1 MPLETQDSPPST
13 LAAQSAPRSLW
24 RQGDF
29 MKLWIGET
37 VSLAGSAV
45 TELALPLTAILLLRA
60 SPLQLGLLLAFN
72 SGAAALFGLFAG
84 AWSDRV
90 RRRPLMILADISRAL
105 LMGAV
110 PLAALLGA
118 LRIEELY
125 IVTACAGALDSLFSA
140 AYQGFLPA
148 LVRRE
153 QLVAANS
160 RFEGSRVLAQVLGPG
175 LSGALVQLLT
185 APFAL
190 LADAFS
196 FLFSGV
202 CIWRIRDPQ
211 VAASEPPSRVSLWRE
226 IAEGLRFL
234 QKEPLVRAL
243 LLTSLIFNLFAPVL
257 NAQSLLFATR
267 ELRLSPL
274 LIGLGIV
281 GAGACGVLASTMTGA
296 ISSRL
301 GIGRAMTLAT
311 GMICGGWLLVPF
323 VHGAVLVALALF
335 TLGASIGTMGDVIY
349 NINAVSVR
357 QALVPDR
364 LRGRVSASIR
374 VLILG
379 VQPLGALVGG
389 VLGEQLGLRPTLLV
403 AALGFGVGFLSM
415 FVLPLRHVRRLDALS
430 PDQPPPDP
438 APADE

>member
-1 MPLETQDSPPST
+1 MPLETRDTPPAT
-13 LAAQSAPRSLW
+13 IAAQPAPRSLW

-60 SPLQLGLLLAFN
+60 SPLQLGLLLAAN
-72 SGAAALFGLFAG
+72 SGAAAVSGLFAG

-90 RRRPLMILADISRAL
+90 RRRPLMILADTGRAL

-110 PLAALLGA
+110 PVAALLGV

-125 IVTACAGALDSLFSA
+125 IVTAGVGALDSLFSA

-190 LADAFS
+190 VVDAFS
-196 FLFSGV
+196 FLVSGG

-211 VAASEPPSRVSLWRE
+211 PAPDRAVRRGSLWSE
-226 IAEGLRFL
+226 IGEGLRFVL
-234 QKEPLVRAL
+234 AQPLLWSL
-243 LLTSLIFNLFAPVL
+243 LVTMVLFNTAAPIL
-257 NAQSLLFATR
+257 NAQLTLFATR
-267 ELRLSPL
+267 ELGLSPL
-274 LIGLGIV
+274 LLGLVIV
-281 GAGACGVLASTMTGA
+281 AAGACGVLASTVTSA
-296 ISSRL
+296 ISARL
-301 GIGRAMTLAT
+301 GMGRTMTLAT
-311 GMICGGWLLVPF
+311 GLICGGWLLAPF
-323 VHGAVLVALALF
+323 VRGTVPVAFALLA
-335 TLGASIGTMGDVIY
+335 LGASVGTMGDVLF
-349 NINAVSVR
+349 NINSVTLR
-357 QALVPDR
+357 QAIVPDR
-364 LRGRVSASIR
+364 LRGRVSASCR
-374 VLILG
+374 VVILG

-389 VLGEQLGLRPTLLV
+389 VLGEQIGLRATLLV

-415 FVLPLRHVRRLDALS
+415 FFLPLRRVRQPEAA
-430 PDQPPPDP
+430 PD
-438 APADE
+438 